1 MYRGFSSVGRTSVDT
16 ALTGADLVKA
26 DLLNHL
32 NIRPREVPGR
42 PFFGCGLLSL
52 PGRPFTPETEAASVA
67 ELRRVAAY
75 DPRIR
80 TGVVASY
87 ADPSAH
93 SLTVGAEL
101 EYVELGEIERIAV
114 LVEE

>member
-1 MYRGFSSVGRTSVDT
+1 MYRGFSSVGRTTVDT
-16 ALTGADLVKA
+16 VLTGSDLVKA

-52 PGRPFTPETEAASVA
+52 PGRPFTQETEAAAVA

-75 DPRIR
+75 DPRVR
-80 TGVVASY
+80 TGVVASA
-87 ADPSAH
+87 ADASTG
-93 SLTVGAEL
+93 SLRVGADL
-101 EYVELGEIERIAV
+101 EYVELGESERIA
-114 LVEE
+114 LSVEE